1 MKSDNKKLDKKK
13 LDKTYVCF
21 GFGCINMG
29 FLIENL
35 DGCSMKNECCCC
47 QHECCFLLSRS
58 FLNCCDKEEG
68 DHLRV
73 GCGCDSL
80 TLKKPVICFKQ
91 QGHCLCLV
99 CACSA
104 IPDED
109 VPSIFACCS
118 VVCVTMKCN
127 VFCQNCLTFDEIKQ
141 SVNSI

>member
-47 QHECCFLLSRS
+47 QHECCFLLSRN